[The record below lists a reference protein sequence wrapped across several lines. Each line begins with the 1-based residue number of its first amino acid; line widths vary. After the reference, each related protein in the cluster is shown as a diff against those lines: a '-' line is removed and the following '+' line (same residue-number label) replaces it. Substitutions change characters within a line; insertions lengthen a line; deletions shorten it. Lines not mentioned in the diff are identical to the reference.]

1 MKKFTMKTKDMA
13 EYLSVHED
21 FLTKNE
27 NILFFVGVHLTR
39 PDPKVK
45 MLRWIVS
52 AMELWMMG
60 QSTSL
65 EEEALLDR
73 LAS

>member
-1 MKKFTMKTKDMA
+1 MKTKEMA

-21 FLTKNE
+21 FLTNNE

-39 PDPKVK
+39 PNPKVR
-45 MLRWIVS
+45 MVRWNVS

-60 QSTSL
+60 QSINQ
-65 EEEALLDR
+65 EEQALLDR
-73 LAS
+73 LLR

>member
-27 NILFFVGVHLTR
+27 NILFFTGVHLTR
-39 PDPKVK
+39 PDSKVR
-45 MLRWIVS
+45 MVRWNVS

-60 QSTSL
+60 QSTNQ
-65 EEEALLDR
+65 EEQALLDR
-73 LAS
+73 LLR